1 VPALDPAKTR
11 VPPLVVIP
19 EEIDSVPS
27 QSPELALIE
36 SALMAKFAIPA

>member
-19 EEIDSVPS
+19 EEIERVP
-27 QSPELALIE
+27 
-36 SALMAKFAIPA
+36 IPLDKETGG